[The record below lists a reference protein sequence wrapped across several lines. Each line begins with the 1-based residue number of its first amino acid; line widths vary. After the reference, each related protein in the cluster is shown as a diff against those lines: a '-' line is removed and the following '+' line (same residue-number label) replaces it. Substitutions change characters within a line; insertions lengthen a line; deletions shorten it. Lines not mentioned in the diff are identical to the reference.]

1 MQKGRYLIQGFLILI
16 VFCYVFYKSF
26 WPVLPGLPF
35 IFVYL
40 RKTKLRLKKQQD
52 EKILAQFKDS
62 ITVLSGML
70 RSGYSVEN
78 AMKKVIK
85 EMEDMWGIDSEIVRE
100 YRVMVSKMSINKT
113 VEEVWKEFG
122 KRSELDEIESF
133 AQIFSVVKRSGGEL
147 SEVIHL
153 AVMQIQEK
161 SMTEEQI
168 RVQISSRKYE
178 QKIMNAVPIF
188 ILLYVGFSSPDLLAP
203 MYETLIGRVIMS
215 ICLVIY
221 ITAGIL
227 AEHIADI
234 EV

>member
-1 MQKGRYLIQGFLILI
+1 M
-16 VFCYVFYKSF
+16 
-26 WPVLPGLPF
+26 PGLPF

-147 SEVIHL
+147 
-153 AVMQIQEK
+153 
-161 SMTEEQI
+161 
-168 RVQISSRKYE
+168 
-178 QKIMNAVPIF
+178 
-188 ILLYVGFSSPDLLAP
+188 
-203 MYETLIGRVIMS
+203 
-215 ICLVIY
+215 
-221 ITAGIL
+221 
-227 AEHIADI
+227 
-234 EV
+234 